1 MISFP
6 TTLNKG
12 GHYFNQPKQSSSVKD
27 SILSSLTSTFKN
39 SINNSISNMTSGRG
53 FDTEGIRYNED
64 RDYNNQIDLT
74 NRDFSSHDSIIYDNN
89 KLGPQSTDNNSTFT
103 QSDVESPFHID
114 NSTLTIMNNYKAT
127 INDVLIETG
136 CDSPE
141 DKKGANYTTHNYRG
155 KKSTAP
161 SLFNPY
167 FAVLKRGI
175 TSNVPLL
182 SGSASWEAKNLN
194 ASEIT
199 DCSIRALIEESSK
212 AGGGVL
218 GQARYRYIDFMYCK
232 DLGKISN
239 NHLITLRRYAHPI
252 GDNIFEASTGG
263 RHDNGAVAGDIGRL
277 VAWFNTDD
285 NKLEDILNYDYQATW
300 KELQAKIDQKMSEED
315 DASRGIMGDIIN
327 CMSPRYNLGVSKGGS
342 AASWNRILGMMGIS
356 SANGTYANNDVA
368 LGRNYDN
375 NKVYTPKNTVQDTH
389 IYEGRLVFKQEFTL
403 TFSYKL
409 RAYASINPKSAFL
422 DLLGNILQV
431 TYHTGH
437 FFKGKNQ
444 ILGPQPNATGWNKAN
459 RIVDSVASGVG
470 KFLDNLFSG
479 NFDAIQ
485 NQLASMA
492 NSVADA
498 VSNNK
503 TVKGV
508 ANGVQQAASGDV
520 AGGLKTAASAIGE
533 AMGDIYNKLKDIGV
547 GDAILGLAKN
557 KLGRPA
563 IYAFDSLLPENYT
576 GLWHVTIGNPKNPIV
591 AFGNL
596 ILTDAKITHSGP
608 LGLDDFPTELKVTV
622 SLKHARS
629 RDAVEIGKMYTKG
642 ENNLYISL
650 ASPFTQIQYRNG
662 TNINSSQYVI
672 KGGSAISDDGKQG
685 TLVMRDKKTE
695 EETDAKTGKKTTKT
709 TDDYVNSLDD
719 NLNGE
724 DGNGY
729 SLYAH
734 FGCSAEAFAF
744 NKDQLR

>member
-27 SILSSLTSTFKN
+27 SILSSLTTTFKN
-39 SINNSISNMTSGRG
+39 SINNSISSMTSGRG

-64 RDYNNQIDLT
+64 RDYNQQTDLD
-74 NRDFSSHDSIIYDNN
+74 NRDFSFHDSIIYDNN
-89 KLGPQSTDNNSTFT
+89 KLGPQSADNKITFAQT
-103 QSDVESPFHID
+103 DVESPFHID
-114 NSTLTIMNNYKAT
+114 NDTLTIMNNYKAT
-127 INDVLIETG
+127 INDVIIETG
-136 CDSPE
+136 CDSPA
-141 DKKGANYTTHNYRG
+141 DKKGANYTTHNYKG
-155 KKSTAP
+155 TKSTAP

-182 SGSASWEAKNLN
+182 SGSASWETKNVD
-194 ASEIT
+194 ASKIT
-199 DCSIRALIEESSK
+199 DCSIRELIKESSK

-263 RHDNGAVAGDIGRL
+263 RHDNASVAGDIGRL

-300 KELQAKIDQKMSEED
+300 KELQAKIDRKMSEED
-315 DASRGIMGDIIN
+315 NESRGIMGDIIN
-327 CMSPRYNLGVSKGGS
+327 CLSPRYNLGVGAGGS
-342 AASWNRILGMMGIS
+342 SASWNRMLDHMGIS
-356 SANGTYANNDVA
+356 SVGGTYANNDVA

-389 IYEGRLVFKQEFTL
+389 IYEGRLVFKQEFSL

-470 KFLDNLFSG
+470 KFLDNLVSG

-485 NQLASMA
+485 NQLASMG
-492 NSVADA
+492 NSLIDS
-498 VSNNK
+498 VSNSK
-503 TVKGV
+503 VGKGV
-508 ANGVQQAASGDV
+508 SKAANQAASGDI
-520 AGGLKTAASAIGE
+520 AGAGKTVLNTVGE
-533 AMGDIYNKLKDIGV
+533 AAGDIYNKLKDIGV

-629 RDAVEIGKMYTKG
+629 RDSVEIGKMYTKG

-662 TNINSSQYVI
+662 TSFNSSQYTI
-672 KGGSAISDDGKQG
+672 KEATSGDKQG
-685 TLVMRDKKTE
+685 TLVARDKKTE
-695 EETDAKTGKKTTKT
+695 ETTDAKTGKKTTKT

-719 NLNGE
+719 NLSKE